1 MTCIRV
7 SELYQDQSLEEDPRL
22 SRAYQVQ
29 PSKSLVLSE
38 VYQAQPSKSLVFN
51 EAYQAQPSKSLVLS
65 EVYVDQASKSHG
77 LSETY
82 QRDPQER
89 AQGLVKCNRLILQGA
104 YLAQ

>member
-38 VYQAQPSKSLVFN
+38 VY
-51 EAYQAQPSKSLVLS
+51 
-65 EVYVDQASKSHG
+65 VDQASKSHG
-77 LSETY
+77 FSETY
-82 QRDPQER
+82 RRDPQER
-89 AQGLVKCNRLILQGA
+89 AQGVVKCNRLILQGA